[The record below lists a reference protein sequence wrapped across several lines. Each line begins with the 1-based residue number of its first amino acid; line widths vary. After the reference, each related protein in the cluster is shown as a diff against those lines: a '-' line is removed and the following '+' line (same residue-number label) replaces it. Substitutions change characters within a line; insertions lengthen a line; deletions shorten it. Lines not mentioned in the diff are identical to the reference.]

1 MLDICE
7 IPSFFFVKIYYASTF
22 LKLTLKYM
30 VSAIAVS
37 PQEKMYSRYRDGI
50 VWK

>member
-7 IPSFFFVKIYYASTF
+7 IPSFFFEKFIMQALS
-22 LKLTLKYM
+22 LKYM

>member
-7 IPSFFFVKIYYASTF
+7 NPSFLENLLCKHF

>member
-7 IPSFFFVKIYYASTF
+7 NPSFFGIYYASTF